1 MVTEELRQYIRE
13 SFSTGKSAGEIQKD
27 LLVAGWQEGDVKQ
40 ALQEFES
47 AKQSPNVEPHVA
59 GSATKLLAYLGL
71 AGVVVFGG
79 TTLYLWQDR
88 LDLADTNA
96 KKVQEFYAQLAQSQ
110 VAFTDAGEMVFP
122 DEQKFLT
129 QKAAYIEE
137 KKSFIEADLQTM
149 KLTLYESGEQKTV
162 LEILTKGREKGW
174 WETPT
179 GNYKVLGK
187 AVNGYSSIGE
197 VWMPYSVQFYG
208 NYLLHGWPHYD
219 DGTPVPQGYSG
230 GCIRLSNEDAKKM
243 YEFVQIGMPVL
254 VLEAHEEHAFGA
266 LAPKAIEAPLP
277 AIGAKSF
284 LIADLASGETIVE
297 KRADEKLPV
306 ASLTKLMTAV
316 VAHEVIYLGRSIRVT
331 PGMLASVAQIFH
343 PAVGERYVGV
353 DLLYPLLMQ
362 SSNDSA
368 NVLAGFL
375 GDTTFVRNMNTKAS
389 SLGMVDTQFAD
400 PSGISDQNIST
411 TNDLVKLL
419 QYIYY
424 KRPFLFDISKGI
436 AFENVGLL
444 KIGDTIPVADLKNVN
459 EFISD
464 PDLIGI
470 KNGQTAAA
478 RQTMASVWNLH
489 TEKGDVPV
497 AIIVLGSED
506 RKADTEALLRWLKA
520 NFALSN

>member
-1 MVTEELRQYIRE
+1 M
-13 SFSTGKSAGEIQKD
+13 QK
-27 LLVAGWQEGDVKQ
+27 
-40 ALQEFES
+40 
-47 AKQSPNVEPHVA
+47 
-59 GSATKLLAYLGL
+59 
-71 AGVVVFGG
+71 
-79 TTLYLWQDR
+79 
-88 LDLADTNA
+88 
-96 KKVQEFYAQLAQSQ
+96 
-110 VAFTDAGEMVFP
+110 
-122 DEQKFLT
+122 
-129 QKAAYIEE
+129 
-137 KKSFIEADLQTM
+137 
-149 KLTLYESGEQKTV
+149 
-162 LEILTKGREKGW
+162 
-174 WETPT
+174 
-179 GNYKVLGK
+179 
-187 AVNGYSSIGE
+187 
-197 VWMPYSVQFYG
+197 
-208 NYLLHGWPHYD
+208 
-219 DGTPVPQGYSG
+219 GYSG
-230 GCIRLSNEDAKKM
+230 GCIRLSNEDAKIM
-243 YEFVQIGMPVL
+243 YEFVQVGMPVL